1 MCSARGSMLI
11 RGTSWVGDLPLI
23 NVADRPLKNWAA
35 VIKLIEDKLLAALLL
50 AIFGLPML
58 IIAIL
63 IKLDSRGPVFFVQ
76 DRYGYNN
83 TVIRVIKFRTM
94 HVDQSDASGA
104 QQTVRGDPRV
114 TRVGRFLRASSLD
127 ELPQLF
133 NVLRG
138 DMSLIGPRAHALKM
152 KAAGVLYDQAVEEYF
167 MRHRVRPG
175 LTGWAQVHGLRGET
189 DTLEKAKRRL
199 EFDLWYIENWSLS
212 LDLAIFFATVRTVLK
227 RQNAY

>member
-1 MCSARGSMLI
+1 
-11 RGTSWVGDLPLI
+11 
-23 NVADRPLKNWAA
+23 
-35 VIKLIEDKLLAALLL
+35 
-50 AIFGLPML
+50 
-58 IIAIL
+58 
-63 IKLDSRGPVFFVQ
+63 
-76 DRYGYNN
+76 
-83 TVIRVIKFRTM
+83 
-94 HVDQSDASGA
+94 VDQSDASGA

-199 EFDLWYIENWSLS
+199 
-212 LDLAIFFATVRTVLK
+212 
-227 RQNAY
+227 